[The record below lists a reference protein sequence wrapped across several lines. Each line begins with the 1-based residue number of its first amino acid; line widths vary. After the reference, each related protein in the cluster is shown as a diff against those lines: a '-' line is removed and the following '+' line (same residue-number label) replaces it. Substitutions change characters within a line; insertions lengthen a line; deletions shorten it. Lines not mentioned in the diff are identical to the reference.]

1 MVSKAKRGGQKL
13 PHKECSHYDL
23 GKELKIVMQH
33 IDASCMPMM
42 RQLSILLDGVDCKMS
57 FNCVLVS

>member
-1 MVSKAKRGGQKL
+1 MEAS
-13 PHKECSHYDL
+13 HFECLDTPPLLVTVLTSL
-23 GKELKIVMQH
+23 CNECKIVMQH

-42 RQLSILLDGVDCKMS
+42 RQLSIFDGVDCKMS